1 MPRIA
6 REVDDAFKAVAL
18 ARMFLH
24 AAEPAASDLD
34 LQLWKLLKKGSSI
47 LRAEVAEQLA
57 PLVNGPPRTLR
68 ALAHDPDPEVAGPV
82 LQHSAAISNTAI
94 AEMARCKGDKH
105 LEAIAARR
113 NLHEKITGIL
123 IRRGGLSVL
132 AVLGGNETAAISA
145 EGLHHLAMR
154 LRHHEQASRRVE
166 RRLQHPGARRRIAR
180 AVASSYRHHD
190 Q

>member
-24 AAEPAASDLD
+24 AAEAAAGDLD

-68 ALAHDPDPEVAGPV
+68 ALAHDPDP
-82 LQHSAAISNTAI
+82 SNTAI

-132 AVLGGNETAAISA
+132 AALGGNETAAISA

-154 LRHHEQASRRVE
+154 LRHHEQASRRSE
-166 RRLQHPGARRRIAR
+166 RRLQHPGARRRIAT
-180 AVASSYRHHD
+180 AVVSS
-190 Q
+190 

>member
-6 REVDDAFKAVAL
+6 RELDDASKAVAL

-24 AAEPAASDLD
+24 AAEPAAGDLD

-82 LQHSAAISNTAI
+82 LQRSAAISNTAI

-105 LEAIAARR
+105 SEAIAARR

-132 AVLGGNETAAISA
+132 AALGGNETAAISA
-145 EGLHHLAMR
+145 EGLHHLTMR

-166 RRLQHPGARRRIAR
+166 RRLQHPGARRRIAT
-180 AVASSYRHHD
+180 AVASS
-190 Q
+190 

>member
-6 REVDDAFKAVAL
+6 RELDDAFKAVAL

-82 LQHSAAISNTAI
+82 LQYSAAISNTAI

-132 AVLGGNETAAISA
+132 AALGGNETAAISA

-154 LRHHEQASRRVE
+154 LRHHEQASRRSE
-166 RRLQHPGARRRIAR
+166 RRLQHPGARRRIAT
-180 AVASSYRHHD
+180 AVASSLRHHD